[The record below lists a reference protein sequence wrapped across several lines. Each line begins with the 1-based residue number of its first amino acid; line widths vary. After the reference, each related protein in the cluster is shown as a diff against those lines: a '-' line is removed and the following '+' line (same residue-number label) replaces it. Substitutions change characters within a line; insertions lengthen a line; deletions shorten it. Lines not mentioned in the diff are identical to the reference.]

1 MGHPSL
7 YFLKVLCNP
16 SWHNSSRNIIYL
28 SSHTIPQSSLTYS
41 PLRKNFFTTTH
52 IRNIA
57 FTSLHCPPKP
67 QVWRNCWPYCSLTRP
82 LWVEFPVKWA
92 DTPQMWLV
100 LSDSGGTHW
109 QKEQHFSGPR
119 TLYPSEQGWRHLSTW
134 ARDHEETIGS
144 PAGAS
149 VGPDLLWVEVT
160 PERGL
165 GSVHSC
171 QWAGGG
177 RADLGLLDGPSSSGA
192 S

>member
-1 MGHPSL
+1 MISRNCIYLCNKQCMYHIVFLDQNFHITELSKSLPNYAIWKMGHPSL

-67 QVWRNCWPYCSLTRP
+67 EFWRNCWPYCSLTRP

-92 DTPQMWLV
+92 DTPQMQLV

-109 QKEQHFSGPR
+109 Q
-119 TLYPSEQGWRHLSTW
+119 
-134 ARDHEETIGS
+134 
-144 PAGAS
+144 
-149 VGPDLLWVEVT
+149 
-160 PERGL
+160 
-165 GSVHSC
+165 
-171 QWAGGG
+171 
-177 RADLGLLDGPSSSGA
+177 
-192 S
+192 